1 MSERKDRCENL
12 EIKSLSVGEGQEKDE
27 RSGRPNLESRARPM
41 LWKRLGE
48 VMCGEWD
55 CRLAEVIKGTKG
67 APHLHE
73 VL

>member
-41 LWKRLGE
+41 LWKWLGE
-48 VMCGEWD
+48 VICGE

-67 APHLHE
+67 APHFHE